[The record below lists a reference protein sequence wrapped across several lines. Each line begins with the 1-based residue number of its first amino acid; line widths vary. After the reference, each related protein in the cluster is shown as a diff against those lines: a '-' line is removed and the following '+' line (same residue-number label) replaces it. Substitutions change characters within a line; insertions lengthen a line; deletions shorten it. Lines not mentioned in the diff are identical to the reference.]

1 MATTSGAIRL
11 TTTLLLRLLR
21 IRLARPDDDAKLNDD
36 QIQAVAPTAVDDES
50 DVRLTIYLYSVLGSG
65 ALNTDQTKYSGTTRE
80 KTDLGLELRYLL
92 MAFPDSKTENDTE
105 GVMIQHE
112 LLGKA
117 MQTLYDAETIK
128 AEELP
133 GSFQDEGVTITLEQ
147 RDPLEMTDLWSSF
160 SELPLNPC
168 ASYVVRPVK
177 IPSTQETPM
186 VEVKD
191 RDLDVDRGVGDAD
204 KEDEDEDEDEDEGDR
219 LDMGI

>member
-1 MATTSGAIRL
+1 MATTPGAIRL

-36 QIQAVAPTAVDDES
+36 QIQAVAPTAVDEES
-50 DVRLTIYLYSVLGSG
+50 DVRLTIYLYSVSGAG
-65 ALNTDQTKYSGTTRE
+65 ALNTDRTQYSGTTRE
-80 KTDLGLELRYLL
+80 KTPLALELRYLL
-92 MAFPDSKTENDTE
+92 MAFPDSKAENDTE

-133 GSFQDEGVTITLEQ
+133 GSFQDEGVTITLEK

-168 ASYVVRPVK
+168 ASYAVRPVK

-186 VEVKD
+186 AEVED
-191 RDLDVDRGVGDAD
+191 RDLDVDRGVGGAEE
-204 KEDEDEDEDEDEGDR
+204 EDEEDEDEGDR